1 MAMVYSGILIDRKKS
16 VLKVM
21 GILSSGAFN

>member
-1 MAMVYSGILIDRKKS
+1 MVYSGILIDGKQS